1 LPKIKLAKRSELV
14 YFKTI
19 QYRSEANRLDSDF
32 ALEKAKKANFRF
44 FKSERQKTKVFDNEL
59 SKFCLSYTRPLF
71 RVGHNRG
78 INKQWKPKGLRQY

>member
-1 LPKIKLAKRSELV
+1 V
-14 YFKTI
+14 
-19 QYRSEANRLDSDF
+19 
-32 ALEKAKKANFRF
+32 LEKAKKANFRF

-59 SKFCLSYTRPLF
+59 SKFCHSYAGMKQYECGRTQPLF